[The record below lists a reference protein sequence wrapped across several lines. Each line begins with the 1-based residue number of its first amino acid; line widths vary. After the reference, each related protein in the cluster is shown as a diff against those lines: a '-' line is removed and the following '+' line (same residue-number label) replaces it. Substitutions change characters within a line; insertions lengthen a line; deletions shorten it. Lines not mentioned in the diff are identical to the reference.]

1 MVFEFYTEDGVF
13 KLEYADYIKR
23 PDLMAKMQDKR
34 RVFVNLGLRLFSF
47 DRRWLSEHPKH
58 QSFVEQVRLEQ
69 EANPIRYFLPHCATS
84 TDFDTESHRFIN
96 DAENIYTGF
105 IAGNRFGKSTH
116 AFAKVLLTYGLIPA
130 KREWECFKDHGITFR
145 EWTGPKE
152 IAVVTYNWNNIEET
166 IWPQIVRA
174 WTPKAELG
182 QYADYSAPKKTAFS
196 VKLACGSVVHH
207 KCVAQPQSAFES
219 QALDGIL
226 WDEQGLESRFD
237 GANARLSTRRRYS
250 VGEDGFEYLT
260 AGWHICAATPHKVEG
275 RPDTGGGTWFQGL
288 YSGAVTKGLTVKFF
302 HGNIIDD
309 EPDWIYS
316 EQEKRRKLSELKE
329 AEDTMNRKAVKAIRS
344 RLYGEFETSGG
355 LVYDEFD
362 ERVHVIDGIEIK
374 PDWCAFRC
382 MDHGRTNPTSCLW
395 VAVTPEN
402 DLIAFQEYLAM
413 DMVISENVANIIR
426 MSGNEL
432 EQIGEIKVGL
442 GMLPRFTENTEGP
455 EATQYI
461 YDVLDPRTF
470 RNPDSN
476 SRYTIGDIYKHS
488 GLTRIRPAP
497 LQQVDATVPLIK
509 EMLKIDPTRRHIITG
524 KMGAPRIYFLRSG
537 VPRLIMHVQ
546 DYRNKVENRNGIPSE
561 KPQSKDDHDL
571 DAMRYGIMNGPRYNA
586 SRPWKP
592 NKLQGTAGK
601 GYWINEDEEKPKAD
615 RRRDRYT
622 GY

>member
-1 MVFEFYTEDGVF
+1 VVFEFYTEDGVF
-13 KLEYADYIKR
+13 KLEYADYLKR

-47 DRRWLSEHPKH
+47 DRRWLSEHPT
-58 QSFVEQVRLEQ
+58 
-69 EANPIRYFLPHCATS
+69 HCANS
-84 TDFDTESHRFIN
+84 PDFDTEAHRFIN
-96 DAENIYTGF
+96 DAENIYTAVL
-105 IAGNRFGKSTH
+105 AGNRWGKTTIMM
-116 AFAKVLLTYGLIPA
+116 AKILTTYGLIPA
-130 KREWECFKDHGITFR
+130 SREWEIFKDHGVVFR

-152 IAVVTYNWNNIEET
+152 IALASYNWSNIGET
-166 IWPQIVRA
+166 IWPQVARV
-174 WTPKAELG
+174 WTPKHELG
-182 QYADYSAPKKTAFS
+182 PYSDYAAPKDTAFS
-196 VKLACGSVVHH
+196 VKL
-207 KCVAQPQSAFES
+207 KCESIIHFKCMAQPQSAFES
-219 QALDGIL
+219 QALDGFG
-226 WDEQGLESRFD
+226 WDEQGVEAKVNGAEARIGQRRHYSTGPD
-237 GANARLSTRRRYS
+237 GYEFIT
-250 VGEDGFEYLT
+250 G
-260 AGWHICAATPHKVEG
+260 GWHVCAATPHKVDG
-275 RPDTGGGTWFQGL
+275 RPDTGGGTWFHKL
-288 YSGAVTKGLTVKFF
+288 YAGEITKGWTVKFR
-302 HGNIIDD
+302 HGNLIDD
-309 EPDWIYS
+309 VPDWIYP
-316 EQEKRRKLSELKE
+316 EAEKKRKLEALAEARRTNNKKE
-329 AEDTMNRKAVKAIRS
+329 IRALES
-344 RLYGEFETSGG
+344 RIYGWFESTGG
-355 LVYDEFD
+355 MVYDEYDD
-362 ERVHVIDGIEIK
+362 EVHVIDGIDIK

-382 MDHGRTNPTSCLW
+382 MDHGRTNPTSCVW

-413 DMVISENVANIIR
+413 DMVVSENVANIIR

-442 GMLPRFTENTEGP
+442 GMLPRYRENTDGP

-497 LQQVDATVPLIK
+497 LQQIDATVPLMK
-509 EMLKIDPTRRHIITG
+509 EMLKIDPKRRHIITG
-524 KMGAPRIYFLRSG
+524 KLGAPRLYFLRSG
-537 VPRLIMHVQ
+537 VPRLIMHMKN
-546 DYRNKVENRNGIPSE
+546 YRNREENRNGIPSE

-571 DAMRYGIMNGPRYNA
+571 DALRYGVMNGPRYNP